1 IPRQQ
6 PSRLPSRRTRRRD
19 SCRARHHHRRRR
31 PRPSVVPAGARMM
44 RGVPA
49 PNIDIVIDSLDPERL
64 AEFWAEALHYDKVGF
79 FDPYFV
85 LLARVPEHPPVA
97 LQRVAEAKSGKT
109 RVHFDLRV
117 DDVETEAKRL
127 ETLRAPRTHIG

>member
-1 IPRQQ
+1 
-6 PSRLPSRRTRRRD
+6 
-19 SCRARHHHRRRR
+19 
-31 PRPSVVPAGARMM
+31 MM

-49 PNIDIVIDSLDPERL
+49 PNIDIVIDSVEPERL

-97 LQRVAEAKSGKT
+97 LQHVAEPKSGKT

-117 DDVETEAKRL
+117 DDVEAEAKRL
-127 ETLRAPRTHIG
+127 EALGAQRIDIGAAPDAVWITMADPEGNEFCVCPGIPLPGAPM

>member
-1 IPRQQ
+1 
-6 PSRLPSRRTRRRD
+6 
-19 SCRARHHHRRRR
+19 
-31 PRPSVVPAGARMM
+31 MM

-49 PNIDIVIDSLDPERL
+49 PNIDIIIDSVDPERL

-97 LQRVAEAKSGKT
+97 LQRVSEPKSGKT

-117 DDVETEAKRL
+117 DDVEAEAKRL
-127 ETLRAPRTHIG
+127 EALGARRIDIGAAPDAVWITMADPEGNEFCVCPGIPLPGAPM

>member
-1 IPRQQ
+1 
-6 PSRLPSRRTRRRD
+6 
-19 SCRARHHHRRRR
+19 
-31 PRPSVVPAGARMM
+31 MM

-79 FDPYFV
+79 FNPYFV

-127 ETLRAPRTHIG
+127 EALGARRIDIGAAPDAVWITMADPEGNEFCVCPGIPLPGAPM